1 MGWLALFALMALAFI
16 AMLRLG
22 VSRSLASFLGA
33 ALMLGAAGY
42 ALQGRPGLA
51 GQPVASRKTSLTID
65 PAINELR
72 LEMFGRYTQTATYF
86 AAGTALQ
93 RLGDPRTAVSFYL
106 GGVNARPE
114 DAGLWTAL
122 GDAYA
127 LHDGG
132 TVSPPARLAFDRAIK
147 LAPDEA
153 GPPFFLGLAYVRA
166 GQFREGARW
175 WRRAYAL
182 APKGMEYRAE
192 IGKRLALLEMFL
204 ASPAGQDAP

>member
-1 MGWLALFALMALAFI
+1 MGWLALFGLMALAFV
-16 AMLRLG
+16 ALLRLG

-51 GQPVASRKTSLTID
+51 GAPVATRARGVTID
-65 PAINELR
+65 PAVNELR
-72 LEMFGRYTQTATYF
+72 LDMFGRYTQAAPYF
-86 AAGTALQ
+86 AAGTAFQ
-93 RLGDPRTAVSFYL
+93 RMGDQRTAVNFYL
-106 GGVNARPE
+106 GGVNARPD

-127 LHDGG
+127 LHDGD

-147 LAPDEA
+147 LAPDHP

-166 GQFREGARW
+166 GQFRAGARW

>member
-1 MGWLALFALMALAFI
+1 MGWLALFALMLLAFA

-22 VSRSLASFLGA
+22 VPRTLASFLGA

-51 GQPVASRKTSLTID
+51 GAPVRTATKAVDID
-65 PAINELR
+65 PSPNELR
-72 LEMFGRYTQTATYF
+72 LDMFGRYTTSATYYT
-86 AAGTALQ
+86 AGTAFQ
-93 RLGDPRTAVSFYL
+93 RMGDQRTAVNLYL
-106 GGVNARPE
+106 GAINAQPN

-122 GDAYA
+122 GDAYV
-127 LHDGG
+127 LHDRN
-132 TVSPPARLAFDRAIK
+132 TVSPPARLAFDQAIR
-147 LAPDEA
+147 LAPTHP

-182 APKGMEYRAE
+182 SPEQAPYRAF
-192 IGKRLALLEMFL
+192 IGQRLALVDMLL
-204 ASPAGQDAP
+204 ASPAGRDAP